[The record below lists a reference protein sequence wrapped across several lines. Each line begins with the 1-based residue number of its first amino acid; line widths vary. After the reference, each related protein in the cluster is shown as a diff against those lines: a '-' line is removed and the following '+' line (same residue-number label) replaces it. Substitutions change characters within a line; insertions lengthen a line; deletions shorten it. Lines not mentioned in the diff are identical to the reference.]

1 MPMPDWF
8 DPSMLIGGQM
18 PPQQPY
24 LPPGLLQQMPPGMPP
39 NLGMGPAGPGMAGP
53 APAPGGASLPPGIG
67 MPGRQPLPAMP
78 PGMPPM
84 PMQNAL
90 QGLPGQLG
98 QMPPNLMQ
106 LLRLRLGQQV
116 PAGMY

>member
-1 MPMPDWF
+1 
-8 DPSMLIGGQM
+8 
-18 PPQQPY
+18 
-24 LPPGLLQQMPPGMPP
+24 
-39 NLGMGPAGPGMAGP
+39 
-53 APAPGGASLPPGIG
+53 

-90 QGLPGQLG
+90 QGLPGQMG

-116 PAGMY
+116 PPGMY

>member
-24 LPPGLLQQMPPGMPP
+24 LPPGLLQRMPPGMPP
-39 NLGMGPAGPGMAGP
+39 GAGP
-53 APAPGGASLPPGIG
+53 A
-67 MPGRQPLPAMP
+67 
-78 PGMPPM
+78 M

-90 QGLPGQLG
+90 QGLPGQMG

-116 PAGMY
+116 PPGMY

>member
-18 PPQQPY
+18 PTQQPY
-24 LPPGLLQQMPPGMPP
+24 LPPGLLQRMPPGMPPGMPP

-67 MPGRQPLPAMP
+67 MPGRQPLP
-78 PGMPPM
+78 
-84 PMQNAL
+84 
-90 QGLPGQLG
+90 GQMG

-116 PAGMY
+116 PPGMY